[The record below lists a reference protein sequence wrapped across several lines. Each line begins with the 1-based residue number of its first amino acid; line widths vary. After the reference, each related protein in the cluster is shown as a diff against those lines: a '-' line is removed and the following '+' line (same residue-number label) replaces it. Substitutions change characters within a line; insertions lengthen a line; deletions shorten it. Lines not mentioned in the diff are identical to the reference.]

1 MIYIIDGYNV
11 SHALDSGDYGKG
23 DLEDK
28 RQALVEAVISYIAT
42 TGDEAIVVFDST
54 TAENTEC
61 HKVPNTAVTVCYSS
75 ASMIADIL
83 IGKLVQEKLASTKA
97 DIRVV
102 SADWEVQKGSLMK
115 RVERM
120 PPRNFLSEIKKFEK
134 KLAISPEK
142 DKMRWK
148 LEHKVDVET
157 LRKLEEM
164 RRGRG

>member
-11 SHALDSGDYGKG
+11 AHVQESGSITKG
-23 DLEDK
+23 ELEDK
-28 RQALVEAVISYIAT
+28 RQSLIESVVSYIAT

-54 TAENTEC
+54 TAETTEC
-61 HKVPNTAVTVCYSS
+61 HQVPNTSVTVCFSS

-83 IGKLVQEKLASTKA
+83 INKLVQEKLASTQA

-115 RVERM
+115 GVERM
-120 PPRNFLSEIKKFEK
+120 TPRNFLAEIKKFEK
-134 KLAISPEK
+134 KLAICPEK